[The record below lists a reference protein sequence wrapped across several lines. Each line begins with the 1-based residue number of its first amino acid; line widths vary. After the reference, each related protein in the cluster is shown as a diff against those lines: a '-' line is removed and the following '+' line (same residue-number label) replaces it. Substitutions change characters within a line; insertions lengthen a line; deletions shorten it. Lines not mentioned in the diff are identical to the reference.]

1 MTMKKIILLNLI
13 SLLYLNFSA
22 SAMTTDLLI
31 RAQDD
36 ETEGGQRLRIRIPK
50 PIQDGPTGDGIEVIT
65 DVGSRA
71 IVDNSGNFLKYNV
84 DKKGN
89 ISPEI
94 TLKQLKSPTSMWP
107 PTRAVVTLVRGRKTE
122 EKELLVKKLTNNTSL
137 SYIEI
142 DNKFTSKDFNSN
154 ILKSIGIHGLKLST
168 EDYKSNPTT
177 LKDVDQMPFFD
188 SVSTFGTVWSVL
200 NMYENDIHG
209 LKEKRGKIRVY
220 PHMTPSLFSELYPGE
235 KYEKY
240 RSNAFYDNTRGHVL
254 CFFPIA
260 SDDSKYTS
268 QSFDVVA
275 HETGHYVLH
284 VLRPDLWQSASS
296 DIRAFHESFGDL
308 TALFSVLSFAPLRQK
323 VLEETGEN
331 LHKASFL
338 SVIGEK
344 IVDRDAARCTD
355 LSALPSCEEHDLS
368 ERLTRALYGT
378 LADFFDITRGRHGR
392 SAGLDLV
399 LKGTVD
405 TFRKSFLSATRT
417 SKLTSFVDFGKSLMG
432 EKELPQ
438 YLVLINFS
446 RQQIDLTNPLSLQQ
460 ICLKEDE
467 DQSTLLRCSTGR
479 LPKPIDLGLRFSHL
493 NLSSSPR
500 SPSGAKS
507 SLWY

>member
-1 MTMKKIILLNLI
+1 MKKIVLFNLI

-22 SAMTTDLLI
+22 HSIDLLI

-36 ETEGGQRLRIRIPK
+36 ETEGGKRLQIRIPK
-50 PIQDGPTGDGIEVIT
+50 AIQEGPQGDDIEVVT
-65 DVGSRA
+65 SSPGNREMA
-71 IVDNSGNFLKYNV
+71 IKDNDGNFMLYSV
-84 DKKGN
+84 DARTSELMPSTANSRYLSK
-89 ISPEI
+89 SPE
-94 TLKQLKSPTSMWP
+94 KSETILLDG
-107 PTRAVVTLVRGRKTE
+107 RRRNVTHLSVS
-122 EKELLVKKLTNNTSL
+122 NT
-137 SYIEI
+137 Y
-142 DNKFTSKDFNSN
+142 
-154 ILKSIGIHGLKLST
+154 
-168 EDYKSNPTT
+168 
-177 LKDVDQMPFFD
+177 FFD

-200 NMYENDIHG
+200 NMYENDIPG
-209 LKEKRGKIRVY
+209 LKGKRGIVRVY
-220 PHMTPSLFSELYPGE
+220 PHMTTSLFSELYPGE

-240 RSNAFYDNTRGHVL
+240 RSNAFYDNSRGHVL

-284 VLRPDLWQSASS
+284 ILRPDLWQSASS
-296 DIRAFHESFGDL
+296 DVRAFHESFGDL
-308 TALFSVLSFAPLRQK
+308 TALFSVLNFAPLRQK

-338 SVIGEK
+338 SIIGEK

-378 LADFFDITRGRHGR
+378 LADFFDITRGLHGR
-392 SAGLDLV
+392 SAGLDPV

-405 TFRKSFLSATRT
+405 TFRRSFLSATQT
-417 SKLTSFVDFGKSLMG
+417 SKLTSFVDFGRSLMK

-438 YLVLINFS
+438 YLVLVNFS

-467 DQSTLLRCSTGR
+467 DQSTLLKCSTGR
-479 LPKPIDLGLRFSHL
+479 LPKFSLRTRDLGSSLRSL
-493 NLSSSPR
+493 SLSSSPR
-500 SPSGAKS
+500 SALGSRSP
-507 SLWY
+507 WC

>member
-1 MTMKKIILLNLI
+1 MKKIVLFNLI

-36 ETEGGQRLRIRIPK
+36 ETEGGQRLQIRIPK
-50 PIQDGPTGDGIEVIT
+50 AIQEGPKGDDIEVVTSSPGNREKAIKDNDGNFMLYSVDAGT
-65 DVGSRA
+65 NILIPEINSRSLPFRSPGKSEVV
-71 IVDNSGNFLKYNV
+71 IVDKMRRNV
-84 DKKGN
+84 THLRVAD
-89 ISPEI
+89 
-94 TLKQLKSPTSMWP
+94 T
-107 PTRAVVTLVRGRKTE
+107 
-122 EKELLVKKLTNNTSL
+122 
-137 SYIEI
+137 Y
-142 DNKFTSKDFNSN
+142 
-154 ILKSIGIHGLKLST
+154 
-168 EDYKSNPTT
+168 
-177 LKDVDQMPFFD
+177 FFD

-200 NMYENDIHG
+200 NMYENDIPG
-209 LKEKRGKIRVY
+209 LKGKRGIVKVY

-240 RSNAFYDNTRGHVL
+240 RSNAFYDNSRGHVL

-284 VLRPDLWQSASS
+284 ILRPDLWQSASS
-296 DIRAFHESFGDL
+296 DVRAFHESFGDL

-338 SVIGEK
+338 SIIGEK

-378 LADFFDITRGRHGR
+378 LADFFDITRGLHGR
-392 SAGLDLV
+392 SAGLDPV

-405 TFRKSFLSATRT
+405 TFRKSFLSATQT
-417 SKLTSFVDFGKSLMG
+417 SKLTSFVDFGRSLMK

-438 YLVLINFS
+438 YLVLVNFS

-467 DQSTLLRCSTGR
+467 DQSTLLKCSTGR
-479 LPKPIDLGLRFSHL
+479 LPKFSLRTRDLDSSLRSL
-493 NLSSSPR
+493 RLSSSPR
-500 SPSGAKS
+500 SASGS
-507 SLWY
+507 RSPWY

>member
-1 MTMKKIILLNLI
+1 MKKIILFNLI
-13 SLLYLNFSA
+13 SLFYLNFST

-50 PIQDGPTGDGIEVIT
+50 PIQDGPKGDDIEVVTSNREKAIKDNDGNFMLYSVDAGT
-65 DVGSRA
+65 NTLIPEINSRSLPRRSPGKSEIV
-71 IVDNSGNFLKYNV
+71 IVDKMRRNV
-84 DKKGN
+84 
-89 ISPEI
+89 
-94 TLKQLKSPTSMWP
+94 THL
-107 PTRAVVTLVRGRKTE
+107 RVTDT
-122 EKELLVKKLTNNTSL
+122 
-137 SYIEI
+137 Y
-142 DNKFTSKDFNSN
+142 
-154 ILKSIGIHGLKLST
+154 
-168 EDYKSNPTT
+168 
-177 LKDVDQMPFFD
+177 FFD

-200 NMYENDIHG
+200 NMYEIDIPE
-209 LKEKRGKIRVY
+209 LKKARGKIRVY

-240 RSNAFYDNTRGHVL
+240 RSNAFYDNSRGHVL
-254 CFFPIA
+254 CFFPVDA
-260 SDDSKYTS
+260 KGSRYTS

-275 HETGHYVLH
+275 HETGHYILH

-296 DIRAFHESFGDL
+296 DVRAFHETFGDV

-378 LADFFDITRGRHGR
+378 LADFFDITRGLHGR

-399 LKGTVD
+399 LKETVD
-405 TFRKSFLSATRT
+405 TFRKSFLSATRS
-417 SKLTSFVDFGKSLMG
+417 SKLTSFVDFGRSLMG
-432 EKELPQ
+432 ERNLPQ
-438 YLVLINFS
+438 HLVLINFS

-467 DQSTLLRCSTGR
+467 DQSTLLKCSTGR
-479 LPKPIDLGLRFSHL
+479 LPKPVDLGLRFSHL
-493 NLSSSPR
+493 SLSGSPR
-500 SPSGAKS
+500 SSSGAKS
-507 SLWY
+507 SRWY